1 MGLFEKEFNESLKY
15 ANKTKNIKNIKNFL
29 VNSINENQTIK
40 RLTRYLTTTP
50 LLNEGVKYSGELIEQ
65 PDLKCGLL
73 DNLREDK
80 ENGIYLEDPNVQTRK
95 RILIPY
101 QFDDKLMR
109 VEQMYIFINNFKNRF
124 SSKYNTGE
132 YIFEI
137 IVTYDINYNIL
148 EPYGEERILLIL
160 EKLEELFDE
169 QYVDSEE
176 NIGVIKL
183 HITDIEDIKV
193 SKSIMG
199 KIITIE
205 SEVLD
210 NREIINYA

>member
-1 MGLFEKEFNESLKY
+1 
-15 ANKTKNIKNIKNFL
+15 
-29 VNSINENQTIK
+29 
-40 RLTRYLTTTP
+40 
-50 LLNEGVKYSGELIEQ
+50 
-65 PDLKCGLL
+65 
-73 DNLREDK
+73 
-80 ENGIYLEDPNVQTRK
+80 
-95 RILIPY
+95 
-101 QFDDKLMR
+101 
-109 VEQMYIFINNFKNRF
+109 MYIFINNFKNRF

-169 QYVDSEE
+169 QYVDSED